1 MAEQD
6 KPKSDAQTPIPLIS
20 EGVDVSNYLLHTPM
34 EIAYVLRSLEQKGD
48 LVSVYFDHGENSF
61 LSAILSV
68 DPKSQRFWFDISG
81 VEAVNRSFLR
91 ADHVVFAAAP
101 EGVKI
106 QFVIDS
112 GVKMI
117 DYDDHPAFE
126 AHFPDDLI
134 KLQRREYFRLETPI
148 GRPLICKVPLPNG
161 TILPLPLHDISIGG
175 LGLWISGQ
183 VELQHMDVF
192 HGCRVD
198 LGTFGMIEVSLEVR
212 SRRQVTKRDGN
223 VQTMLGMRFVN
234 LPRSTE
240 NTLQRYI
247 AQLER
252 ERHQLLRN

>member
-1 MAEQD
+1 
-6 KPKSDAQTPIPLIS
+6 
-20 EGVDVSNYLLHTPM
+20 
-34 EIAYVLRSLEQKGD
+34 
-48 LVSVYFDHGENSF
+48 
-61 LSAILSV
+61 
-68 DPKSQRFWFDISG
+68 
-81 VEAVNRSFLR
+81 
-91 ADHVVFAAAP
+91 
-101 EGVKI
+101 
-106 QFVIDS
+106 
-112 GVKMI
+112 
-117 DYDDHPAFE
+117 
-126 AHFPDDLI
+126 
-134 KLQRREYFRLETPI
+134 
-148 GRPLICKVPLPNG
+148 
-161 TILPLPLHDISIGG
+161 LHDISIGG

>member
-1 MAEQD
+1 
-6 KPKSDAQTPIPLIS
+6 LIS
-20 EGVDVSNYLLHTPM
+20 EGVDVSNYMLHTPM
-34 EIAYVLRSLEQKGD
+34 EIAYVLRTLEQKGD
-48 LVSVYFDHGENSF
+48 LVSVYFDRGQNSF

-68 DPKSQRFWFDISG
+68 DPKTQRFWFDISG
-81 VEAVNRSFLR
+81 VEAINRSFLR
-91 ADHVVFAAAP
+91 SDHVVFAAAP

-112 GVKMI
+112 GVAMV
-117 DYDDHPAFE
+117 DYDDKPAFE

-148 GRPLICKVPLPNG
+148 GRPLTCKLPLPNG
-161 TILPLPLHDISIGG
+161 TTVALPLHDISIGG
-175 LGLWISGQ
+175 LGLWASGALDMQ
-183 VELQHMDVF
+183 QMDVI

-198 LGTFGMIEVSLEVR
+198 LGTFGLMEVSLEVR
-212 SRRQVTKRDGN
+212 SKRQVTKRDGT
-223 VQTMLGMRFVN
+223 VQTMLGMRFVD